1 MGIVTSFKKFIGLG
15 DETVT
20 EGGFDYEYSG
30 EDQKYQELQN
40 EATPVPA
47 ETAVPVSHNQT
58 THSSSSNDRS
68 QRNTHRTRGS
78 ENMSNVIDLPSAAQ
92 KTKVLLMEPV
102 TFEEMPR
109 AVSALKERQSVV
121 LNLTRM
127 QPDVAQRSVD
137 FVAGATYSMDGH
149 QERIG
154 DSIFLFAPPSVEVIT
169 QNTATDNDSVFG
181 SNPRP
186 SSNPIG
192 WEEPGNR
199 FAQGQF

>member
-1 MGIVTSFKKFIGLG
+1 MGIVSNIKKF
-15 DETVT
+15 V
-20 EGGFDYEYSG
+20 GFSDDPLAENAFGYEYG
-30 EDQKYQELQN
+30 EGSSDYQEAHSEPPAAPVQP
-40 EATPVPA
+40 EAPTP
-47 ETAVPVSHNQT
+47 
-58 THSSSSNDRS
+58 THRERFADRS
-68 QRNTHRTRGS
+68 NSTDKPERTSERTRGN
-78 ENMSNVIDLPSAAQ
+78 ETMSNVIDMRGAAGQ

-109 AVSALKERQSVV
+109 AVSALKDRQSVV

-169 QNTATDNDSVFG
+169 QSTATDSDPVLGVNSRPPASWEDS
-181 SNPRP
+181 SP
-186 SSNPIG
+186 
-192 WEEPGNR
+192 R
-199 FAQGQF
+199 FAQAQF